1 MYGRGE
7 PGAAVFRIVVNSKFP
22 DCPRNCER
30 RALFQGPGITTGK
43 LQPLAYVAGKVEIAA
58 TTRESG
64 YPPMKRHF
72 VCRARCFG
80 KGSVP

>member
-1 MYGRGE
+1 M
-7 PGAAVFRIVVNSKFP
+7 AVGNRVLLTALVQNSKFP

-30 RALFQGPGITTGK
+30 RAL
-43 LQPLAYVAGKVEIAA
+43 KVEIAA

-80 KGSVP
+80 EGSVPFLCTCSKDVAERACFEINSA